1 MEFIS
6 AVGLKEKL
14 NNNKRVS
21 IIDIREQYELDI
33 CKIDAVHIPMADI
46 QKRISEIPLDIP
58 VVILCRSG
66 KRASALVNLLVA
78 EYNMKNICVLE
89 GGILAWIK
97 EVDNQLETY

>member
-1 MEFIS
+1 MEFIT

-14 NNNKRVS
+14 NNNESVS

-33 CKIDAVHIPMADI
+33 CKIDAVHIPVADV
-46 QKRISEIPLDIP
+46 QERINELPLDIP

-66 KRASALVNLLVA
+66 KRASALGNLLIA
-78 EYNMKNICVLE
+78 EHEMKNIFVLE

-97 EVDNQLETY
+97 DVDNKLEAY

>member
-14 NNNKRVS
+14 NNNERVS

>member
-14 NNNKRVS
+14 NNNEPVS

-33 CKIDAVHIPMADI
+33 CKIDALHIPMADV